1 MKTAG
6 DIASCFLFYHS
17 VKVVGGKNLQ
27 PYRNPHIFL
36 NSGFLLKHCTE
47 VGVENGVMQQVR

>member
-17 VKVVGGKNLQ
+17 AKVVGGKNLQ
-27 PYRNPHIFL
+27 PYRNPHIFFEQR
-36 NSGFLLKHCTE
+36 FLA
-47 VGVENGVMQQVR
+47 